1 VCPVEFSGE
10 SGNTWVSWTYG
21 TFRVAVCMVLWN
33 SLELG
38 VYGIFGSLDL
48 RILSVPPE
56 NKNGGLCVFA
66 SRLVLRIFLE
76 LYGTLVSVSAQLVM
90 PLHDSDILTN
100 IPFTSCNK
108 QPITNGLTPV
118 RPCNGS
124 TLFLTARSDCWGC
137 AFPHCAATVRPQS
150 RRCSS
155 LSVLLHRCGEGPLDD
170 HCVPHSCK
178 ECGG

>member
-1 VCPVEFSGE
+1 VASVEILGCPGPTVPLGWWYVWYF
-10 SGNTWVSWTYG
+10 G
-21 TFRVAVCMVLWN
+21 TRGLWY
-33 SLELG
+33 LW
-38 VYGIFGSLDL
+38 IFGSSDSSGTSGKQKSRFL
-48 RILSVPPE
+48 R
-56 NKNGGLCVFA
+56 FA